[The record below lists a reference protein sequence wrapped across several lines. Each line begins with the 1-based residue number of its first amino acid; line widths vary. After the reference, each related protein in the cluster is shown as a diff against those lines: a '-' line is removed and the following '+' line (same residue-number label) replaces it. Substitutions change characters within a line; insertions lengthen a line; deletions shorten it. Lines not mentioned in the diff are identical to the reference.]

1 LRQGPQQ
8 PEAKQGSGDDGA
20 IWKKSGQ
27 DKRAMVRVVP
37 ANERSDG
44 MTSVFLM
51 VGDQL
56 GLDGES

>member
-1 LRQGPQQ
+1 
-8 PEAKQGSGDDGA
+8 
-20 IWKKSGQ
+20 
-27 DKRAMVRVVP
+27 MVRVAVP

-51 VGDQL
+51 VGDQP